1 MFYLALYVQVFRCCQ
16 CCPVVSQDFV
26 AQAIKSYFDQ
36 TLASTA
42 VSKVTLY
49 LGADVAGL
57 MVIVAGKPS
66 EMASFS
72 YMFR

>member
-1 MFYLALYVQVFRCCQ
+1 MSRFSDVVNVA
-16 CCPVVSQDFV
+16 PAVSQDFV

-49 LGADVAGL
+49 LGADVTGL
-57 MVIVAGKPS
+57 MVIVSS